1 MKISNE
7 TKVGALTAIAITLLI
22 LGFNFLKGKSL
33 FDKSTQIYA
42 VFPTVEGLTASNPV
56 TINGLQVGTVAKLV
70 EKDKDLTGVIVVVNL
85 TKDIH
90 IPKNSVASVNSSL
103 LGTANLDIKMGSEK
117 VWLENGDTMLSA
129 VSLGMLDKFSNQLS
143 PVIGKL
149 DVGLKSLD
157 SVVQVIGETFDPA
170 TKNNLRATI
179 ANFAASSNELKVMLN
194 SKTGPLAHTLQNV
207 DTLSTTLKDNRQDL
221 EKTLTNFRKLSDK
234 LAEAKLDSTINE
246 MKMAMSQLKTF
257 VAKLNEPGAI
267 GKMVFDQAMLAKLS
281 NTVNSLNILL
291 DDFRVHPK
299 RYTGGL
305 VFGKKDK
312 SPPLTKP
319 LADSIPNPSQN
330 P

>member
-56 TINGLQVGTVAKLV
+56 TVNGLQVGTVAKLL
-70 EKDKDLTGVIVVVNL
+70 EKDKDVTGVIVVVNL

-103 LGTANLDIKMGSEK
+103 LGTANLDIKMGTEK

-129 VSLGMLDKFSNQLS
+129 VSLGMLDKFSHQLS

-149 DVGLKSLD
+149 DGGLQSLD
-157 SVVQVIGETFDPA
+157 SVIQVIGETFDPA
-170 TKNNLRATI
+170 TKNNLRAAI
-179 ANFAASSNELKVMLN
+179 ANFAATSNELKVMLN
-194 SKTGPLAHTLQNV
+194 SKTGPLAHTLHNV
-207 DTLSTTLKDNRQDL
+207 DTLSTTFKDSRQDL

-234 LAEAKLDSTINE
+234 LAEAKLDSTIDE
-246 MKMAMSQLKTF
+246 MKMAMRELKIF

-267 GKMVFDQAMLAKLS
+267 GKMVFEPAMLAKLS

-291 DDFRVHPK
+291 DDLRVHPK
-299 RYTGGL
+299 RYTGGIA
-305 VFGKKDK
+305 FSKKDK
-312 SPPLTKP
+312 SAPLTKP
-319 LADSIPNPSQN
+319 LADTVTNPS
-330 P
+330 PKP